1 MTDRQRQELEDA
13 LTRMS
18 DEEKQELIERL
29 FRSLKPRNERAV
41 TPRPGTVAQ
50 RLSEIA
56 SLPAEG
62 PSDGF
67 SGADHDRVVY
77 GA

>member
-1 MTDRQRQELEDA
+1 MTDRQRQDFEDA
-13 LTRMS
+13 LTQMS
-18 DEEKQELIERL
+18 DAEKQELIERL

-41 TPRPGTVAQ
+41 MPRPGTVAR

-56 SLPAEG
+56 SLPVEG

-67 SGADHDRVVY
+67 CGADHDRIVY
-77 GA
+77 GP